1 MNAEPPIHLDQ
12 VPDLPVLDDSIVPVG
27 ERIAD
32 WFCDHQAKLA
42 LPPIIENPKDGT
54 LLVLVPA
61 GKFLAGDPVFEV
73 ELPAYYMALH
83 PVTNGQYGCFVKAT
97 GHRAPETADYGEAV
111 WQGGG
116 FPAGKEDHPVV
127 CVSWDDAQ
135 AYCRWAG
142 LRLPRELEWE
152 KAARWT
158 DGRKYPWG
166 NEWDESKCRNDKNK
180 GSEKTCGVWGYVQG
194 QSPWGMYQMSG
205 NVWEWCED
213 WYDGEAYARY
223 KKGDLT
229 ATKTGSYRVL
239 RGGSWNV
246 GYPDYFRGARRHV
259 LNPDF
264 RRDYLGFRCVG
275 GVGAG
280 SSP

>member
-1 MNAEPPIHLDQ
+1 MELIDQTIPQQWEDQSPAPSSGPEYLIKNA
-12 VPDLPVLDDSIVPVG
+12 
-27 ERIAD
+27 
-32 WFCDHQAKLA
+32 
-42 LPPIIENPKDGT
+42 KDGT

-61 GKFLAGDPVFEV
+61 GKFLAGDPAFEV

-83 PVTNGQYGCFVKAT
+83 PVTNGQYQRFVKAT
-97 GHRAPETADYGEAV
+97 GHRAPEKADYGEAM

-116 FPAGKEDHPVV
+116 FPVEKEDHPVV

-180 GSEKTCGVWGYVQG
+180 GNEKTCGVWGYAPG

-213 WYDGEAYARY
+213 WHDEKAYDRY
-223 KKGDLT
+223 KKGHLT
-229 ATKTGSYRVL
+229 APKTGTYRVL
-239 RGGSWNV
+239 RGGSW
-246 GYPDYFRGARRHV
+246 GLDGPDNFRGGFRNR
-259 LNPDF
+259 NRPDL
-264 RRDYLGFRCVG
+264 RLVNRGFRCVG
-275 GVGAG
+275 AVGVG

>member
-1 MNAEPPIHLDQ
+1 LDQ
-12 VPDLPVLDDSIVPVG
+12 VPDVPVLDYSILRVE

-32 WFCDHQAKLA
+32 WFCEHQAKLA
-42 LPPIIENPKDGT
+42 LPPIIANAKDGT
-54 LLVLVPA
+54 ILGLVPG

-83 PVTNGQYGCFVKAT
+83 PVTNAQYGRFVKAT
-97 GHRAPETADYGEAV
+97 GHRAPDNKI
-111 WQGGG
+111 WQE
-116 FPAGKEDHPVV
+116 AGKSDHPATE
-127 CVSWDDAQ
+127 VSWDDAQ
-135 AYCRWAG
+135 AYCQWAG

-180 GSEKTCGVWGYVQG
+180 GNEKTCGVWGYAPG

-213 WYDGEAYARY
+213 WYDAKAYDRY
-223 KKGDLT
+223 QKGDLT
-229 ATKTGSYRVL
+229 APKTGSARVL
-239 RGGSWNV
+239 RGGSWD
-246 GYPDYFRGARRHV
+246 YADPDYFQGSDRFYGLDPVYRY
-259 LNPDF
+259 
-264 RRDYLGFRCVG
+264 DYYGFRCVG
-275 GVGAG
+275 AVGVG

>member
-1 MNAEPPIHLDQ
+1 M
-12 VPDLPVLDDSIVPVG
+12 PDLPVLDDSILPVG

-42 LPPIIENPKDGT
+42 WPPIIENPKDGT

-73 ELPAYYMALH
+73 ELPSYYMALH
-83 PVTNGQYGCFVKAT
+83 PVTNGQDGRFVKAT
-97 GHRAPETADYGEAV
+97 GHRAPEKADYGEAV

-116 FPAGKEDHPVV
+116 FPAEKHDHPVV

-180 GSEKTCGVWGYVQG
+180 GSEKTCGV
-194 QSPWGMYQMSG
+194 
-205 NVWEWCED
+205 
-213 WYDGEAYARY
+213 
-223 KKGDLT
+223 
-229 ATKTGSYRVL
+229 
-239 RGGSWNV
+239 
-246 GYPDYFRGARRHV
+246 
-259 LNPDF
+259 
-264 RRDYLGFRCVG
+264 
-275 GVGAG
+275 
-280 SSP
+280 